1 MESTPEQIPAPS
13 KAILPDA
20 QPPRDVTPEPTDPT
34 LEAVSRLV
42 ALKRHETPPP
52 GFFRDFQRQLRR
64 QIESETVARR
74 NASPFHRFLNSLRAR
89 PAFAGANALIAAG
102 LAVLAVL
109 AVTAFL
115 RSPDP
120 ISPAN
125 PASKQGPVV
134 AGFGGSP
141 SPSFIPVTDSPDP
154 FPQTF
159 PLRAGVTYRIE
170 ILTIDSNPVPQGI
183 FTRPT
188 PDFEQRRWPR

>member
-1 MESTPEQIPAPS
+1 MESTPEPIPDPS
-13 KAILPDA
+13 QAIH
-20 QPPRDVTPEPTDPT
+20 PEPNPSRELNPEPADPT
-34 LEAVSRLV
+34 LEAVSRFV

-102 LAVLAVL
+102 LAVLAV
-109 AVTAFL
+109 TAFL

-120 ISPAN
+120 TSPAN
-125 PASKQGPVV
+125 PSSKQGPVV